1 MAQLPFFFY
10 GSLQELE
17 LLSIVLGRPVDADAL
32 TPAILPGYEIC
43 KVAGE
48 AFPCLSPRVGAQA
61 AGAIMGG
68 ISPQEAARII
78 FFEDEDEFDL
88 RPVTVETGSGDVAA
102 RSFFPRPF
110 LSPGASWSF
119 AEWQATDRP
128 LMIECAREIMALR
141 DQGTDWSDKSMW
153 PGIKNRA
160 RARVRAKAENAARAA
175 GAMPAVGGAALTGAA
190 LDPVVVDA
198 VAHPYAS
205 YFGVEDMVIRHPLHG
220 GGMSAPVKRAAFCS
234 GDAVTTLPYDPRRD
248 AVLLITQW
256 RAGPQ
261 ARGDAHP
268 WPVEVIAGRIDSD
281 ESAEATARRE
291 AVEEAGLT
299 VGRMERAGA
308 YYPSPGVMAE
318 HITSFIAEAD
328 LTDAGGVHGLDAE
341 GEDIASVVVPFA
353 RAMELLDAGAINSA
367 PALVSLLW
375 LSRRRGALR
384 KAWAGL

>member
-10 GSLQELE
+10 GSLQEPE
-17 LLSIVLGRPVDADAL
+17 LLSIVLGRPADARAL
-32 TPAILPGYEIC
+32 VPATLPGFEIR

-48 AFPCLSPRVGAQA
+48 AFPCLSPRTGGQA
-61 AGAIMGG
+61 VGAIMDGV
-68 ISPQEAARII
+68 SEDEAARII
-78 FFEDEDEFDL
+78 FFEDEEEFDL
-88 RPVTVETGSGDVAA
+88 RPVTVETEDGPREA

-110 LSPGASWSF
+110 LSPGGGWSF
-119 AEWQATDRP
+119 GEWQATDRP

-141 DQGTDWSDKSMW
+141 DQGADWSDKSMW

-160 RARVRAKAENAARAA
+160 RARARATAENRARAS

-190 LDPVVVDA
+190 LGDVAVDA
-198 VAHPYAS
+198 IARPYAS
-205 YFGVEDMVIRHPLHG
+205 YFGIEELHVRHPLHA
-220 GGMSAPVKRAAFCS
+220 GGMSAPMKRAAFVS
-234 GDAVTTLPYDPRRD
+234 GDAVTALPYDPRRD
-248 AVLLITQW
+248 EVLLITQW

-261 ARGDAHP
+261 ARGDAQP
-268 WPVEVIAGRIDSD
+268 WPIEVIAGRIDGD
-281 ESAEATARRE
+281 EGAEATARRE
-291 AVEEAGLT
+291 AVEEAGLK

-341 GEDIASVVVPFA
+341 DEDIASVVVPFA
-353 RAMELLDAGAINSA
+353 RAMELLEAGAINSA

-375 LSRRRGALR
+375 LSRRRDALR